1 MVSRTASP
9 GFPLPRPRE
18 FHVVIGPAARRRRV
32 GGWVGLA
39 IVMSAAFLLLVSSRI
54 ALDRTAFVIEDLQTR
69 ITAEEARYWE
79 LRMELTDLQAPE
91 RIARLAEE
99 MGMVYPDEIFT
110 VEVPGL
116 GGPGPGV
123 EDRWIDLKAL
133 LSARAEGR

>member
-9 GFPLPRPRE
+9 GFPLPRRRE
-18 FHVVIGPAARRRRV
+18 FHVVIGPSTRRRRV
-32 GGWVGLA
+32 GGWIGLA

-54 ALDRTAFVIEDLQTR
+54 ALDRSAFVLEDLQLR

-79 LRMELTDLQAPE
+79 LRMELTELQAPD

-116 GGPGPGV
+116 GEPGPGV

-133 LSARAEGR
+133 LSATTDP

>member
-18 FHVVIGPAARRRRV
+18 FHVVIGPSTRRRRV
-32 GGWVGLA
+32 GGWIGLA
-39 IVMSAAFLLLVSSRI
+39 IVLSAAFLLLVSSRI
-54 ALDRTAFVIEDLQTR
+54 ALDRSAFVLEDLQLR

-79 LRMELTDLQAPE
+79 LRMELTELQAPD

-99 MGMVYPDEIFT
+99 MGMVFPDEILI

-133 LSARAEGR
+133 LSATADP

>member
-9 GFPLPRPRE
+9 GFPLPRRRE
-18 FHVVIGPAARRRRV
+18 FHVVIGPSSRRRRV

-39 IVMSAAFLLLVSSRI
+39 IVMSTAFLLMVSSRI
-54 ALDRTAFVIEDLQTR
+54 ALDRSAFVLEDLQLR

-79 LRMELTDLQAPE
+79 LRMELTELQAPN

-99 MGMVYPDEIFT
+99 MGMVYPEEILT

-133 LSARAEGR
+133 LSATAEP

>member
-18 FHVVIGPAARRRRV
+18 FHVVIGPSTRRRRV
-32 GGWVGLA
+32 GGWIGLA
-39 IVMSAAFLLLVSSRI
+39 VVLSAAFLLLVSSRI
-54 ALDRTAFVIEDLQTR
+54 ALDRSAFVLEDLQLR

-79 LRMELTDLQAPE
+79 LRMELTELQAPD

-99 MGMVYPDEIFT
+99 MGMVYPDEILI

-133 LSARAEGR
+133 LSATADP

>member
-18 FHVVIGPAARRRRV
+18 FHVVIGPATRRRRI

-39 IVMSAAFLLLVSSRI
+39 IVTSAAFLLLVSSRI
-54 ALDRTAFVIEDLQTR
+54 ALDRSAFVIEDLQVR
-69 ITAEEARYWE
+69 IATEEARYWE
-79 LRMELTDLQAPE
+79 LRMELTELQAPE

-99 MGMVYPDEIFT
+99 MGMVYPDQIFT

-116 GGPGPGV
+116 GGPAPGV

-133 LSARAEGR
+133 LSATAAP